1 MQNQIPNNWQKVKLG
16 KVVDITSSKRIF
28 AREYLKEGIPF
39 YRGKEIIEKFN
50 GNKIS
55 LDLFISQKKYDEIKV
70 KFGVPQSGDMLLT
83 SVGTLGVPYLVDQ
96 NEKFYFKDGN
106 LTWFR
111 KHNGIDSKFLFY
123 WILSSLGKEQLMKH
137 TIGSSQQALTIDG
150 LKNIDIFLPKID
162 EQKRII
168 SILSSFDDKIE
179 LNNKINKTLEEMAN
193 TIFKEWFIKFRFPGW
208 EKTEFI
214 DSELGKIPIGWEVIK
229 LEKILKLKHGYAF
242 KGNKFINEKTNNI
255 VVRMGNF
262 QENSGLQ
269 FLNNTVYLKNID
281 SQNKYLLNPGD
292 IVMILSDITR
302 EGRLIGNVG
311 IIPDDGKNYF
321 LNQRVAKIE
330 TDKKYILYLLNLF
343 TSKEFHQHC
352 LSRADSATVLNLKNE
367 HIHDYEIALP
377 ENNIFKRF
385 DELIEPI
392 INKKEHIKYEN
403 QKLSLM
409 RDLLLPKLMKG
420 RIRIIS

>member
-1 MQNQIPNNWQKVKLG
+1 MQNQIPNNWQKVKLEEIVAVSG
-16 KVVDITSSKRIF
+16 GGTPSTKESSYWKGDIAWLTP
-28 AREYLKEGIPF
+28 A
-39 YRGKEIIEKFN
+39 EITN
-50 GNKIS
+50 YNNR
-55 LDLFISQKKYDEIKV
+55 FIAGTASYIT
-70 KFGVPQSGDMLLT
+70 QSGLNNSSAKIMPQESILLT
-83 SVGTLGVPYLVDQ
+83 SRATIGNVVFNSVPMATNQGFINIEPVKVNKLFFYYWLKYKKKYLNQIAVGSTFPELTKSV
-96 NEKFYFKDGN
+96 FKKIETNIPQD
-106 LTWFR
+106 
-111 KHNGIDSKFLFY
+111 I
-123 WILSSLGKEQLMKH
+123 KEQEK
-137 TIGSSQQALTIDG
+137 IG
-150 LKNIDIFLPKID
+150 KF
-162 EQKRII
+162 
-168 SILSSFDDKIE
+168 LSSFDDKIE
-179 LNNKINKTLEEMAN
+179 LNNKIAKTIEEMAD
-193 TIFKEWFIKFRFPGW
+193 TLFKEWFVKFRFTGW
-208 EKTEFI
+208 EKTEFV
-214 DSELGKIPIGWEVIK
+214 DSELGKIPKGWEVIK

-262 QENSGLQ
+262 QENNGLQ

-311 IIPDDGKNYF
+311 IIPNDAKSYF

-377 ENNIFKRF
+377 ENNIFKKF

-392 INKKEHIKYEN
+392 MNKKKHIKYEN
-403 QKLSLM
+403 QKLVEM

-420 RIRIIS
+420 EIRV